1 MTAPTEPAPPG
12 LLLSDDL
19 IFASRITGTAR
30 GLGLEV
36 RQVRGAGPLAET
48 AGKVGTR
55 CVIVDLAYPGLD
67 LPDLLRRLGEVCD
80 PPPRVVAYGSHVDA
94 AALHAAREAGCRPTL
109 PRSKFV
115 EDLPR
120 ELPTWLAGPE

>member
-1 MTAPTEPAPPG
+1 MSAPTEPAPPG

-36 RQVRGAGPLAET
+36 RQVRAPGPLAET
-48 AGKVGTR
+48 AGKVGNALCDR
-55 CVIVDLAYPGLD
+55 GPGLSRPGPAGPSAPARRG
-67 LPDLLRRLGEVCD
+67 LRPAAARGGLRLARGRRL
-80 PPPRVVAYGSHVDA
+80 
-94 AALHAAREAGCRPTL
+94 AARRAGGGLRPTL